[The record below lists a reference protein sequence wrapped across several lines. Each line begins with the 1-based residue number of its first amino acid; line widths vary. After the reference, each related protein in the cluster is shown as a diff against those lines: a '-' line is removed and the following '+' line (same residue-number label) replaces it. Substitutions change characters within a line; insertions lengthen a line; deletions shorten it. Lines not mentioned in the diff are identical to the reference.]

1 MAVEAVVAKVFD
13 LQDGDMK
20 EVKVGETT
28 VLLSRIKGEFHAVGG
43 ICSHYGGNL
52 AEGTCKGER
61 VYCPWHMSAFNM
73 ITGDL
78 EEPPGLDAVPRFEVR
93 IEGEDVIVSVPEGAG
108 DRRVPT
114 MAKQNA
120 AADPRTFVILGAGA
134 AGLAAGEA
142 LRQDG
147 FQGRVV
153 MITQEKRLPY
163 DRPELSKNYLAGANP
178 QEVLW
183 LRPREF
189 FAAHD
194 LEIFLEKKVTRV
206 EAAAK
211 SLTFADGAV
220 MNYDA
225 LLLASGGVARPLEAP
240 GGELANVF
248 TLRNTEDAEAIMA
261 AAQEGANAVI
271 VGASFIGM
279 ETAGSLSARGCK
291 VTVVAP
297 GPVPFQRTLGPEI
310 GRMWQQVL
318 EENGVSFRL
327 GARVTRLEGQGR
339 VEAVVL
345 DNGEELPADL
355 VIAGVGVKP
364 ATEMLRGVPL
374 NPDGSVTVDERLRVA
389 DGLYAAG
396 DIARFPD
403 WRTGELIRIEHWR
416 LAMQHGRVAAHNM
429 AGKETAFRDVP
440 FFWTERL
447 DIHFQYVGYA
457 SSWDEIIYQGDP
469 AGRDFLAFYVK
480 NQRVLAVAGCRHLQE
495 MTAIIE
501 LMRLDRLPAPEELR
515 RGPVDFLQRLRES

>member
-1 MAVEAVVAKVFD
+1 MAVEAVVAKVND

-28 VLLSRIKGEFHAVGG
+28 VLLSLIKGEFHAVGG
-43 ICSHYGGNL
+43 ICTHYGGNL
-52 AEGTCKGER
+52 AEGSCKGDR

-73 ITGDL
+73 VTGDL

-93 IEGEDVIVSVPEGAG
+93 IDGDNVIVRVPEGAG
-108 DRRVPT
+108 DRREHA

-120 AADPRTFVILGAGA
+120 AADPRTFVILGTGA
-134 AGLAAGEA
+134 AGLAAAET

-163 DRPELSKNYLAGANP
+163 DRPELSKGYLQGANP
-178 QEVLW
+178 EEVLW
-183 LRPREF
+183 LRPEEF

-194 LEIFLEKKVTRV
+194 LEIMLEKKVSKV
-206 EAAAK
+206 EPATK
-211 SLTFADGAV
+211 SLTFADGAG
-220 MNYDA
+220 MKYDA
-225 LLLASGGVARPLEAP
+225 LLLASGGAARTLEVP
-240 GGELANVF
+240 GADLANVF
-248 TLRNTEDAEAIMA
+248 TLRNTEDAAAIIA
-261 AAQEGANAVI
+261 AAKEGARAVT

-279 ETAGSLSARGCK
+279 ETAGSLAGRGLK
-291 VTVVAP
+291 VTVTAP
-297 GPVPFQRTLGPEI
+297 GQIPFQRTLGPEI
-310 GRMWQQVL
+310 GRMWQRLL

-327 GARVTRLEGQGR
+327 GVRVVGLEGQGR
-339 VEAVVL
+339 VQAVVL
-345 DNGEELPADL
+345 DNGEKLPADL
-355 VIAGVGVKP
+355 VIAGVGVRP

-374 NPDGSVTVDERLRVA
+374 NPDGSVTVDEYLQVA
-389 DGLYAAG
+389 EGLYAAG

-429 AGKETAFRDVP
+429 AGKKTAFRDVP
-440 FFWTERL
+440 FFWSERL
-447 DIHFQYVGYA
+447 DIHFQYVGHA
-457 SSWDEIIYQGDP
+457 AEWDEIIYQGDP

-480 NQRVLAVAGCRHLQE
+480 NRKVLAVAGCGHMQE

-501 LMRLDRLPAPEELR
+501 LMRLDRLPGPEELR
-515 RGPVDFLQRLRES
+515 RGPVDWLRLLQES